1 MKTIF
6 LIFTALIIAGCSV
19 FPKSMTS
26 NVNRDITME
35 QVQTNP
41 ERYAGQKVLWGGIIL
56 TSENLEKYTQ
66 IEVLESELSFDER
79 PYNGTSRG
87 RFLIHSP
94 GYLDT
99 NIFAKDKRIS
109 VVGTVKGV
117 ETGKIGKMD
126 YQYPIIEPLDL
137 RVFEPIP
144 DRRGEYDYPYYP
156 QMYGPYY
163 PYSPFYPYGPYSPYG
178 PYRNPYYPYPYPFP

>member
-6 LIFTALIIAGCSV
+6 LIFMAIIIAGCSV
-19 FPKSMTS
+19 FPKSITS
-26 NVNRDITME
+26 DVNRSVTLE
-35 QVQTNP
+35 QVQANP
-41 ERYAGQKVLWGGIIL
+41 AQYTGQKVLWGGIIL
-56 TSENLEKYTQ
+56 NTENLEKYTQ

-87 RFLIHSP
+87 RFLIQSP

-99 NIFAKDKRIS
+99 NIFAKNKRVS
-109 VVGTVKGV
+109 VVGTVKG
-117 ETGKIGKMD
+117 TQAGTIGKME
-126 YQYPIIEPLDL
+126 YLYPVIEPLDV
-137 RVFEPIP
+137 RVFEPQP
-144 DRRGEYDYPYYP
+144 ARSEYEYPYYP
-156 QMYGPYY
+156 HMYGPYY